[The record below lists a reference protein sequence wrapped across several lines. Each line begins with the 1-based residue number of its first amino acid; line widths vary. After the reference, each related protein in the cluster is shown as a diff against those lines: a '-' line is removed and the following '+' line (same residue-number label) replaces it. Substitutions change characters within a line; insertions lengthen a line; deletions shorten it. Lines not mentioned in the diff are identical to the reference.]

1 MANRNTFARN
11 RPPPSSSYGIGMRPD
26 LMLGPYLAGWFV
38 MTHHLRAS
46 SLVAIFALLLQAC
59 AERKPLP
66 VPSATTTTD
75 CTRLFHE
82 MDLRVDEYGV
92 ADAGT
97 ARISGFPELRVDRF
111 LATYAKENLTGKAY
125 AAWLERLRKLDET
138 ARTIEWR
145 NLPPVARS
153 ELQAA
158 FGPDIEK
165 AVNVCRRSLAEQDLN
180 SPDRRTRLLSAIDRP
195 DAYSSW
201 QRFFG
206 FYFFTHRAFIGGVW
220 RLHQE
225 LREPFLTTNREQP
238 DTGRLLRYA
247 PPTQDALDTAEI
259 GRILAQSADNP
270 LRIPEPSE
278 HELSRLFSTFA
289 PIWVVDTANDD
300 DRIGAVQ
307 MGTDRNA
314 DIDTTKP
321 SVYRLP
327 SYTRFGN
334 EVLLQLNYVVWFPAR
349 PSEHWLDI
357 YAGRF
362 DGLIWRVT
370 LKMDGTPLAYD
381 SIHPCGCYYQ
391 IFPGEGFR
399 IVQPQDG
406 SEPILSPMPILAKP
420 GERLL
425 LELASGT
432 HFIRR
437 ITSERPVPE
446 STLYGWLDYDLLRS
460 LPTPGGQYHN
470 FFDKDGLVPGSERP
484 ERFLLWP
491 LGVPSAGAMRQWGT
505 HAIAF
510 LGKRHFDDPGLL
522 AKLIRPLWE

>member
-1 MANRNTFARN
+1 MINT
-11 RPPPSSSYGIGMRPD
+11 
-26 LMLGPYLAGWFV
+26 
-38 MTHHLRAS
+38 LRVA

-59 AERKPLP
+59 AERKPIP
-66 VPSATTTTD
+66 APSMIATTD
-75 CTRLFHE
+75 CERLFHE
-82 MDLRVDEYGV
+82 MDLRVDDHGV

-97 ARISGFPELRVDRF
+97 ARIKGFPELRVDRF
-111 LATYAKENLTGKAY
+111 LATYARENLTEKAY
-125 AAWLERLRKLDET
+125 AAWLERLQKLDET
-138 ARTIEWR
+138 ARAIEWR
-145 NLPPVARS
+145 NLPPTARS
-153 ELQAA
+153 ELQAS

-165 AVNVCRRSLAEQDLN
+165 AVNACRQRLAEQDLN
-180 SPDRRTRLLSAIDRP
+180 SPDRRSRLLSAIEPP

-201 QRFFG
+201 QRAFG
-206 FYFFTHRAFIGGVW
+206 LYFFTHRAFIGGVW

-225 LREPFLTTNREQP
+225 LREPFLKADRELP
-238 DTGRLLRYA
+238 DTGQLLRYA
-247 PPTQDALDTAEI
+247 PPAQEMPGTAEV
-259 GRILAQSADNP
+259 GNILEQSAANP

-278 HELSRLFSTFA
+278 DHLSRLFSAFA
-289 PIWVVDTANDD
+289 PVWIVDTANED
-300 DRIGAVQ
+300 DRIGAAQ
-307 MGTDRNA
+307 MGTDGNA
-314 DIDTTKP
+314 YIDTTKP

-334 EVLLQLNYVVWFPAR
+334 EVLLQLNYVIWFPAR
-349 PSEHWLDI
+349 PSEGWLDI

-399 IVQPQDG
+399 VVQPQDG

-437 ITSERPVPE
+437 ITSERPAPE
-446 STLYGWLDYDLLRS
+446 STIYGWLDYDSLRS
-460 LPTPGGQYHN
+460 LPTPDGQYRN
-470 FFDKDGLVPGSERP
+470 FFGKDGLVPGSDRP

-510 LGKRHFDDPGLL
+510 LGKRHFDDPRLL
-522 AKLIRPLWE
+522 EKLIRPLWE